1 MKILLIVVGICLVL
15 LLAWLYL
22 IAARRGGEKR
32 MAALARCRYAHR
44 GLYDPALGIPENS
57 LPAFARAVAHGFGAE
72 LDVHLLA
79 DGSLA
84 VFHDSDLARM
94 TGREGLLEDL
104 TATDLSA
111 CRLGGTGETIPLFAD
126 VLACFEGTDLP
137 LIVELKPR
145 GGNHAALCERTM
157 ALLDAHSVPFCVESF
172 DPRCVRWLRKNR
184 PDVIRG
190 QLSRDFV
197 KAPGALGRGMAFAMT
212 HLLCNVLAR
221 PDFLAYRY
229 AERHRAPLRL
239 CRALFGAQL
248 VYWTVRS
255 QQELATAEG
264 EGALA
269 IFEGFV
275 PQ

>member
-1 MKILLIVVGICLVL
+1 MKIILIVVVICLFL
-15 LLAWLYL
+15 LLAWLWL
-22 IAARRGGEKR
+22 IATRRGGQAR
-32 MAALARCRYAHR
+32 MSALSGRLYAHR
-44 GLYDPALGIPENS
+44 GFYDPALGIPENS
-57 LPAFARAVAHGFGAE
+57 LPAFSRAIARGFGAE

-94 TGREGLLEDL
+94 TGREGLLEAL
-104 TATDLSA
+104 TAADLSA
-111 CRLGGTGETIPLFAD
+111 CPLGGTAETIPLFRD
-126 VLACFEGTDLP
+126 VLALFEGTGLP
-137 LIVELKPR
+137 LIVELKPH
-145 GGNHAALCERTM
+145 GGNHAALCETTM
-157 ALLDAHSVPFCVESF
+157 ALLDAHTVPCCVESF
-172 DPRCVRWLRKNR
+172 DPRCVKWLRENR

-197 KAPGALGRGMAFAMT
+197 KAPGSLGKVMAFTMT

-229 AERHRAPLRL
+229 AERRRAPLRL
-239 CRALFGAQL
+239 CRRLFGAQL
-248 VYWTVRS
+248 VYWTLHS
-255 QQELATAEG
+255 QQELDTAAR

-269 IFEGFV
+269 IFEGFC

>member
-32 MAALARCRYAHR
+32 MAAFARYRYAHR

-126 VLACFEGTDLP
+126 VLARFEGTDLP
-137 LIVELKPR
+137 LIVELKPH
-145 GGNHAALCERTM
+145 GGNHAALCEKTM
-157 ALLDAHSVPFCVESF
+157 ALLDAHSVPYCVESF

-197 KAPGALGRGMAFAMT
+197 KAPGTLGRGMAFAMT

-239 CRALFGAQL
+239 CRTLFGAQL

-255 QQELATAEG
+255 QQELATAER